1 MGNLAGVPFSTPAR
15 SRFVN
20 DATKSAVAADVQVGV
35 SLYMVTNMTRSL
47 AFWIDGL
54 GFTVK
59 NKWVVD
65 DKIRWCWLE
74 RGTAAIMLQEYG
86 EAQAAK
92 LTGQTLGLGVQIY
105 FQSSDAVALYREFKT
120 RGIDVS
126 EPQVGNGNWEIF
138 LRDPDGYKVAFC
150 SPTDVPEETKL
161 SELKKP
167 S

>member
-1 MGNLAGVPFSTPAR
+1 M
-15 SRFVN
+15 N
-20 DATKSAVAADVQVGV
+20 DATQPAVAADVQVSV
-35 SLYMVTNMTRSL
+35 SLNMVTNMTRSL

-54 GFTVK
+54 GFALK

-74 RGTAAIMLQEYG
+74 RGTAAIMLQEFG
-86 EAQAAK
+86 AAQAAK
-92 LTGQTLGLGVQIY
+92 LAGQTLGLGVQIY

-126 EPQVGNGNWEIF
+126 DPQVGNGNWEIF

-150 SPTDVPEETKL
+150 SPTDVPEEKKL
-161 SELKKP
+161 SEVEAKKRR
-167 S
+167 